1 VTTSETPV
9 CLTAAGMVRGARQMA
24 FALVS
29 VVLFAVAFGVAARGA
44 GLEGWA
50 TLLMS
55 GAVFAG
61 ASQFAALELMTAPV
75 PWIPLL
81 AVVFAVNARHILMG
95 AVLYPWFGRLPFVQ
109 RLLPAAV
116 MTDINWALAVQAY
129 DRGERDIGHLV
140 GSGLLL
146 WVTWLAGTGLGVALV
161 DAVTIDLERFAVDLV
176 FLLFF
181 VCLLTSLRR
190 GRSDDIAWLVAGAT
204 ALVAW
209 HVLPAHWHVL
219 SGALAGGI
227 AGLLHHE
234 RRRHQPERHDHP
246 Q

>member
-1 VTTSETPV
+1 MRPVTTPDAPV
-9 CLTAAGMVRGARQMA
+9 RLTGAGMLRGARDVA

-29 VVLFAVAFGVAARGA
+29 VVLFAMAFGVAARGA

-50 TLLMS
+50 AVLMS

-61 ASQFAALELMTAPV
+61 ASQFAALELMTSPV

-95 AVLYPWFGRLPFVQ
+95 AALYPWFGRLPFAQ
-109 RLLPAAV
+109 RLLPAAL
-116 MTDINWALAVQAY
+116 MTDVNWAQAVQAY
-129 DRGERDIGHLV
+129 DRGERDLGHLV

-161 DAVTIDLERFAVDLV
+161 DAVTVDLERFAIDLV

-181 VCLLTSLRR
+181 VCMLTSLRR

-204 ALVAW
+204 ALLAW

-219 SGALAGGI
+219 AGALAGGI
-227 AGLLHHE
+227 AGLVQHE
-234 RRRHQPERHDHP
+234 RRHHEGGT
-246 Q
+246 